1 MNELDTRRTRLR
13 EFSHADAS
21 ELLAVFRNRGIR
33 RFLLDDLVVGSEW
46 IKEEIGESIAR
57 FSRGCA
63 GLWSVRLDRDGPIVG
78 FVGYRDFFD
87 PPELQLLYGL
97 LPLYWGRGLATE
109 VSARVCEYGFDV
121 LGFEEIRA
129 AIDAPNHAS
138 RAVLERL
145 GFSETHRRDKA
156 NQGTAFFCLGRDDR
170 VAEINWPDGPASTH
184 PAK

>member
-46 IKEEIGESIAR
+46 IEEEIAGSIAR
-57 FSRGCA
+57 FSRGSA
-63 GLWSVRLDRDGPIVG
+63 GLWSVRLDRGGPIVG

-97 LPLYWGRGLATE
+97 LPRCWGRGLATE
-109 VSARVCEYGFDV
+109 VSARICEYGFDV

-129 AIDAPNHAS
+129 AIDTPNHAS

-145 GFSETHRRDKA
+145 GFSETQRGDGS

-170 VAEINWPDGPASTH
+170 AAEIKWLDGWVHTDPS
-184 PAK
+184 